1 MDNDIITEIT
11 EEAPAEDELLRLYDK
26 RRIDDA
32 AAMQTALCVFIAA
45 VFFAAH
51 LLIPDIADPVF
62 SRITALAQS
71 EHEIIGNPISLI
83 EGLL

>member
-1 MDNDIITEIT
+1 MENDILTEIT

-32 AAMQTALCVFIAA
+32 AAMQAALCVLLAA

-51 LLIPDIADPVF
+51 LLVPEIADPVF
-62 SRITALAQS
+62 SKLAGLAQS
-71 EHEIIGNPISLI
+71 EHEVIGNPITLI
-83 EGLL
+83 EELL